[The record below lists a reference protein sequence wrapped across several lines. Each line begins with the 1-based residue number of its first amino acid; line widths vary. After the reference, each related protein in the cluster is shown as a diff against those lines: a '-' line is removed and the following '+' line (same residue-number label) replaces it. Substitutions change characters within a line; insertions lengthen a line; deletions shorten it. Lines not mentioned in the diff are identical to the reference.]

1 MNQTIL
7 LTNQLATG
15 SAFALTEGSNENVF
29 IPSKV
34 MIGKSVRPGEKVQA
48 IVVPNMTRPDRTP
61 WLAVSILDAAPA
73 PQKVDR
79 PSPDALD
86 RMILDFIE
94 DDGRATVQEITT
106 FLNMELVTDLS
117 DIDVA
122 SRLFE
127 LKASGQL
134 VRLTCYDLPEEDA

>member
-7 LTNQLATG
+7 ITNQLATG

-61 WLAVSILDAAPA
+61 WLAVSILDDAPA
-73 PQKVDR
+73 PQ
-79 PSPDALD
+79 
-86 RMILDFIE
+86 
-94 DDGRATVQEITT
+94 DDTLAELIFDDLLYGRATVEEVAED
-106 FLNMELVTDLS
+106 LNMSDAKISAKLS
-117 DIDVA
+117 EMVA
-122 SRLFE
+122 DGRV
-127 LKASGQL
+127 
-134 VRLTCYDLPEEDA
+134 VRVICYRLPEEGA

>member
-7 LTNQLATG
+7 ITNQLATG

-73 PQKVDR
+73 PQE
-79 PSPDALD
+79 DALAE
-86 RMILDFIE
+86 MILDTIE
-94 DDGRATVQEITT
+94 SDGRGTVEEIATS
-106 FLNMELVTDLS
+106 LNMADAKISAKLSEL
-117 DIDVA
+117 A
-122 SRLFE
+122 
-127 LKASGQL
+127 ASGQL
-134 VRLTCYDLPEEDA
+134 VRLTCFDFPEEDA